1 MHINKKLLY
10 NNFIDIKNIANINI
24 LTCYQVLFSKK
35 GILHNICFFLVI
47 IIIIFH
53 LISAIIFSQKD
64 LNIIHNKIE
73 DINYAIKNW
82 GLVDEKENENENNKI
97 ERKKNKKTQSI
108 ISRIISKKINHKIH
122 KNPKNKSNP
131 PFLKGKSKKLNNK
144 KEVFSTS
151 ANKMERNN
159 FLKNSD
165 KKDILDN
172 QIKKKM
178 IEKIKKIMEFD
189 DGELNNL
196 SYESAL
202 RYDKRTYC
210 QYYISLVKTKHLLIF
225 SFFNKNDYNSKI
237 IKIDLFI
244 IGFVIYYAVNALF
257 FNENTIHKIYEDNG
271 VFNFI
276 YQFPQILYSSI
287 ISSILNIILKLLAL
301 SNDDIIDFKQN
312 KEIKDFIKEGKK
324 LKKRLKIKFFLYFIL
339 SYFVLLFFWYYITLF
354 GAIYSNTQYHLLK
367 DTLISFG
374 LSLVYPFGFYL
385 LPGLFRI
392 PSLSNNQ
399 NKKECLYNFSKILQI
414 F

>member
-1 MHINKKLLY
+1 MKYLP
-10 NNFIDIKNIANINI
+10 
-24 LTCYQVLFSKK
+24 
-35 GILHNICFFLVI
+35 
-47 IIIIFH
+47 
-53 LISAIIFSQKD
+53 
-64 LNIIHNKIE
+64 
-73 DINYAIKNW
+73 
-82 GLVDEKENENENNKI
+82 
-97 ERKKNKKTQSI
+97 R
-108 ISRIISKKINHKIH
+108 KIN
-122 KNPKNKSNP
+122 
-131 PFLKGKSKKLNNK
+131 LKYCNK

-178 IEKIKKIMEFD
+178 IEKVKKIMEFD

-196 SYESAL
+196 SYELAL

-244 IGFVIYYAVNALF
+244 IGFTIYYAVNALF

-301 SNDDIIDFKQN
+301 TENQIIKFKQN
-312 KEIKDFIKEGKK
+312 KNKNDLNKRKSELNNIIHIKVI
-324 LKKRLKIKFFLYFIL
+324 LYFIIGFIFL
-339 SYFVLLFFWYYITLF
+339 IFFWYYLSMF
-354 GAIYSNTQYHLLK
+354 CEIYSNSQIHLLK

-374 LSLVYPFGFYL
+374 LSLLYPFIIYIF
-385 LPGLFRI
+385 PGNCRI
-392 PSLSNNQ
+392 PSLSNK
-399 NKKECLYNFSKILQI
+399 NKKRNYLYKISKLLQMI
-414 F
+414 G